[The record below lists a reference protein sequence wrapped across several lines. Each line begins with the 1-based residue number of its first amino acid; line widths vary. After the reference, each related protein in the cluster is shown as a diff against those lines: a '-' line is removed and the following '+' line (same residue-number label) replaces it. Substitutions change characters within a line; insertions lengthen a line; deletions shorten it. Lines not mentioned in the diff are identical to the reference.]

1 MQLDRKYLPFV
12 FAVVLW
18 AGGARA
24 QHLAGRIDY
33 WDTRPLR
40 PYGCVVVGETP
51 WFTTN
56 DGYVFTIDPADGST
70 TSYDSM
76 LDPVF
81 FGQVVAAPDGT
92 LWIADG
98 KDRLVHFDPAGP
110 TFTAH
115 PVPHVTPP
123 FGDPAGPS
131 GVALATDGSVWC
143 TMEEDRSLGRYV
155 PATDTWE
162 RHLLPGPTGGPFA
175 HLTFAPDQT
184 IWFTIKSQGPTKPPG
199 LGHYDP
205 AGPTWQTWT
214 IPAPYAGATTPFGI
228 VFDSGLVWFLD
239 HHGSKLVRFVPP
251 GGPFTAYDTPSVFPL
266 VDDPHFLV
274 PGPDGVLFFTG
285 FGTSK
290 IFAFDPATE
299 SFDSRALVLG
309 AQPMGI
315 DRTDSGVL
323 WWAQT
328 GAQGSD
334 FAYPGAG
341 VGRLTPAD
349 LDAPVPA
356 PALTFGSLAVALAVM
371 ACAGLLGIWRRRL
384 QG

>member
-1 MQLDRKYLPFV
+1 MQLRRGHLL
-12 FAVVLW
+12 VVL
-18 AGGARA
+18 ALVLCSSGARA

-40 PYGCVVVGETP
+40 PYGCAVVGETP

-56 DGYVFTIDPADGST
+56 DGMVFTIDPANGST
-70 TSYDSM
+70 TSYDS
-76 LDPVF
+76 LLGPVF
-81 FGQVVAAPDGT
+81 FGHVVAAPDGT

-98 KDRLVHFDPAGP
+98 EDRLVHFDPAGP

-115 PVPHVTPP
+115 AVPHPQ
-123 FGDPAGPS
+123 FDDPAGPS
-131 GVALATDGSVWC
+131 GVALASDGSVWC
-143 TMEEDRSLGRYV
+143 TMEEDLSLGRYD
-155 PATDTWE
+155 PGTDTWT
-162 RHLLPGPTGGPFA
+162 RHLLPGPPGGPLA
-175 HLTFAPDQT
+175 HLTFASDDT

-214 IPAPYAGATTPFGI
+214 TPAPYTGATTPFGI
-228 VFDSGLVWFLD
+228 VFDGGLVWFLD
-239 HHGSKLVRFVPP
+239 HHGSKLVRFAPP
-251 GGPFTAYDTPSVFPL
+251 AGPFTAFNTPAVFPV

-274 PGPDGVLFFTG
+274 PGPDGVLFFAG

-299 SFDSRALVLG
+299 TFDGRVLVSG

-328 GAQGSD
+328 GAQVVD
-334 FAYPGAG
+334 RTYPGAG

-349 LDAPVPA
+349 LGAPVPA
-356 PALTFGSLAVALAVM
+356 PALTFGSLAVALAVLT
-371 ACAGLLGIWRRRL
+371 CAGLLGLRRRRAE
-384 QG
+384 G